1 MDLKLTTSEITT
13 LRTRRK
19 GRERFWL
26 RLSSAPAV
34 GGGELARIVFETS
47 SVSSV
52 TGFKS
57 AFSRYSSTIEKMIIV
72 DLTIWTISNYFSASS
87 TFRFRLS

>member
-26 RLSSAPAV
+26 MLSSVPAV
-34 GGGELARIVFETS
+34 GGGELARIVLDTS
-47 SVSSV
+47 RVSSV
-52 TGFKS
+52 TGARP
-57 AFSRYSSTIEKMIIV
+57 AFSRYSSRKI
-72 DLTIWTISNYFSASS
+72 
-87 TFRFRLS
+87 

>member
-57 AFSRYSSTIEKMIIV
+57 AFSRYSSTIEKIIV
-72 DLTIWTISNYFSASS
+72 DLTISTISTYFSASS